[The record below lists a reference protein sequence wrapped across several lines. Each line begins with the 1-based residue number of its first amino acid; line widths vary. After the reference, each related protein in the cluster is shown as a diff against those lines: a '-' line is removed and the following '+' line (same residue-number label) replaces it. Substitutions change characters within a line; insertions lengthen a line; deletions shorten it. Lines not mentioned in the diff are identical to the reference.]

1 MFQSVYN
8 KILGYAEH
16 PYAMWILGGIAFA
29 ESSIS
34 PIPPDILLIPMMISN
49 RQRAVHI
56 ALVCILAS
64 VVGGIIGYWIG
75 HSLYDIVGRYLV
87 TDEALVAYQEKFSK
101 WGFLLIS
108 IKGFL
113 PIPYKVVAIASGL
126 AHYNFGLFMM
136 ASLIARGS
144 RFFMLATLIYYFGE
158 PIKEFI
164 ERYLPYVMV
173 GGVLLIVGTIYIAR
187 FF

>member
-1 MFQSVYN
+1 MFVRLYN
-8 KILGYAEH
+8 QILGYAEH
-16 PYAMWILGGIAFA
+16 QYSMWILAFISFI

-34 PIPPDILLIPMMISN
+34 PIPPDVLLIPMMIAN
-49 RQRAVHI
+49 RRKALHI

-64 VVGGIIGYWIG
+64 VFGGVVGYWIG
-75 HSLYDIVGRYLV
+75 NSLYDLVGQYLV
-87 TDEALVAYQEKFSK
+87 TEEALISYQEKFNK

-113 PIPYKVVAIASGL
+113 PIPYKIVAIASGL
-126 AHYNFGLFMM
+126 ANYNFGLFMV
-136 ASLIARGS
+136 ASVIARAS
-144 RFFMLATLIYYFGE
+144 RFFMLASLIYYFGE

-164 ERYLPYVMV
+164 ERYLNYVMV
-173 GGVLLIVGTIYIAR
+173 GGVLLILGTIYLAK

>member
-1 MFQSVYN
+1 MFQRAYN
-8 KILGYAEH
+8 QILSYAEH
-16 PYAMWILGGIAFA
+16 PYSIWILATVAFV

-49 RQRAVHI
+49 RSKAI
-56 ALVCILAS
+56 KMASVCIISS
-64 VVGGIIGYWIG
+64 VIGGMIGYAIG
-75 HSLYDIVGRYLV
+75 YGLYDIVGKYLV
-87 TDEALVAYQEKFSK
+87 TEDALSSYQQKFNQ

-126 AHYNFGLFMM
+126 AHYNFWLFMI
-136 ASLIARGS
+136 ASIIARAS
-144 RFFMLATLIYYFGE
+144 RFFMLAGLIYYFGE

-164 ERYLPYVMV
+164 EKYLPYVMI
-173 GGVLLIVGTIYIAR
+173 GGVLLIVGTIYLAR

>member
-1 MFQSVYN
+1 MFQKTYN

-16 PYAMWILGGIAFA
+16 PYSMWILGAVAFL

-34 PIPPDILLIPMMISN
+34 PIPPDILLIPMMISK
-49 RQRAVHI
+49 RSKAIQI
-56 ALVCILAS
+56 ASVCIAAS
-64 VVGGIIGYWIG
+64 VIGGILGYWIG
-75 HSLYDIVGRYLV
+75 YGLYDMVGHYLV
-87 TDEALVAYQEKFSK
+87 TEESLISYQEKFNQ

-136 ASLIARGS
+136 ASLIARSS
-144 RFFMLATLIYYFGE
+144 RFFMLAILIYYFGE
-158 PIKEFI
+158 PIKGFI
-164 ERYLPYVMV
+164 EKYLPYVMV
-173 GGVLLIVGTIYIAR
+173 GGVLLIIGTIYLAR
-187 FF
+187 FL